1 MTTPRRH
8 AAPPS
13 APTPSPAVAA
23 SAQLTPP
30 ERVLVKGDKGDPGAM
45 GPSGP
50 SVFLEISESGSTELY
65 GTHPHGFAA
74 ITSGGAP
81 IQCWFRDWQPGDILQ
96 VDFWVQLAFV
106 EGTTGRL
113 IVQAQISTNGGS
125 EWHGL
130 SGARAQLGTELGA
143 SASSSVELA
152 APEGSSPPLV
162 RLHVSHSYQ
171 GTLDYGPG
179 PEGATLL
186 LRCTR
191 WAAKTY
197 SATGRLTPP
206 RT

>member
-8 AAPPS
+8 APTAPASFAAEAPP
-13 APTPSPAVAA
+13 P
-23 SAQLTPP
+23 LTAP
-30 ERVLVKGDKGDPGAM
+30 ERVLLKGDKGDPGSP

-81 IQCWFRDWQPGDILQ
+81 IQCWFRDWQPGDVLQ
-96 VDFWVQLAFV
+96 VDFWVQLAC
-106 EGTTGRL
+106 EGGPGRL

-125 EWHGL
+125 EWHAV
-130 SGARAQLGTELGA
+130 SGARAQLGSELGA
-143 SASSSVELA
+143 SASSSIELP